1 MTSEK
6 KCAAVFSKALLK
18 TALVMKSDPSSLQ
31 GGYTMSSQAAK
42 LKKLLKVTIRDMVR
56 NKEQFTQSPGKDF
69 TRKRKLDFASVISI
83 LLSMSGG
90 SIADSLMDYFKFDPA
105 TASTS
110 AFVQQRTK
118 LKPEA
123 MEYLFQRF
131 VQESPAKK
139 SFQGYRLL
147 AADGSDLQIFADSNN
162 KESYYPGT
170 NGQHP
175 YSLLHL
181 NALYDLENQIYTDA
195 LIQINEHKALTE
207 MIDRSAIEFAILL
220 ADRGYEGYNNMAHLQ
235 EKGWKYLIRIK
246 DGSRGIASGLAL
258 PAVDEFD
265 LRVDLLLT
273 RRQTKDVKALCST
286 YPNHYRWIPSTVTFD
301 YLPTAN
307 RKHDPLSFY
316 KLSFR
321 IVRFKLSEKSFETVV
336 TNLPADVFPS
346 AELKLLYAR
355 RWGIETSF
363 RHLKYTLGLVH
374 FHAKKV
380 EHIYQEIFANL
391 TMYNFSG
398 LITSSVVIQKRSTKL
413 SYSVNFS
420 AAVHI
425 CRNFFLGNVSPPE
438 LEALLSRSLL
448 PVRPGR
454 SNSRKPAQRPP
465 FSFLYRVA

>member
-1 MTSEK
+1 M
-6 KCAAVFSKALLK
+6 A
-18 TALVMKSDPSSLQ
+18 
-31 GGYTMSSQAAK
+31 
-42 LKKLLKVTIRDMVR
+42 R

-69 TRKRKLDFASVISI
+69 TRKRKLDFASVISV

-90 SIADSLMDYFKFDPA
+90 STASNLMEYFKFDPV

-110 AFVQQRTK
+110 AFVQQRAK

-131 VQESPAKK
+131 TLESPAKK
-139 SFQGYRLL
+139 TFHGYRLL
-147 AADGSDLQIFADSNN
+147 AVDGSDLQIFADPND
-162 KESYYPGT
+162 EDSYYPGA

-195 LIQINEHKALTE
+195 LIQKSHMKNEQKALTE
-207 MIDRSAIEFAILL
+207 MIDRSAIPSAILL

-235 EKGWKYLIRIK
+235 EKGWKFLIRVK
-246 DGSRGIASGLAL
+246 DGSGGIVSGFDL
-258 PAVDEFD
+258 PAADEFD
-265 LRVDLLLT
+265 LPVELLLT
-273 RRQTKDVKALCST
+273 RRQTNDVKALCSAD
-286 YPNHYRWIPSTVTFD
+286 PNHYKWLPSKVTFD
-301 YLPTAN
+301 YLPSVN
-307 RKHDPLSFY
+307 HKHDPLSFY

-321 IVRFKLSEKSFETVV
+321 IVRFRLSENSFETVV
-336 TNLPADVFPS
+336 TNLPAVSFPPT
-346 AELKLLYAR
+346 ELKLLYAR

-363 RHLKYTLGLVH
+363 RQIKYTLGLVH

-380 EHIYQEIFANL
+380 EHIYQEIFAKL
-391 TMYNFSG
+391 TMYNFSE
-398 LITSSVVIQKRSTKL
+398 LITSSVVIQKRNTKY

-438 LEALLSRSLL
+438 LEALLSRLLL

-454 SNSRKPAQRPP
+454 SNTRKPVHRPP
-465 FSFLYRVA
+465 FSFLYRIA

>member
-1 MTSEK
+1 
-6 KCAAVFSKALLK
+6 
-18 TALVMKSDPSSLQ
+18 
-31 GGYTMSSQAAK
+31 MSTQAAK
-42 LKKLLKVTIRDMVR
+42 LKKLLKTTIQDMAR

-69 TRKRKLDFASVISI
+69 TRKRKLDFASVISV

-90 SIADSLMDYFKFDPA
+90 STASNLMEYFKFDPV

-110 AFVQQRTK
+110 AFVQQRAK

-131 VQESPAKK
+131 TLESPAKK
-139 SFQGYRLL
+139 TFHGYRLL
-147 AADGSDLQIFADSNN
+147 AVDGSDLQIFADPND
-162 KESYYPGT
+162 EDSYYPGA

-195 LIQINEHKALTE
+195 LIQKSHMKNEQKALTE
-207 MIDRSAIEFAILL
+207 MIDRSAIPSAILL

-235 EKGWKYLIRIK
+235 EKGWKFLIRVK
-246 DGSRGIASGLAL
+246 DGSGGIASGFDL
-258 PAVDEFD
+258 PAADEFD
-265 LRVDLLLT
+265 FPVELLLT
-273 RRQTKDVKALCST
+273 RRQTNDVKALRLADS
-286 YPNHYRWIPSTVTFD
+286 NHYKWLPSKVTFD
-301 YLPTAN
+301 YLPSVN
-307 RKHDPLSFY
+307 HKHDPLSFY

-321 IVRFKLSEKSFETVV
+321 IVRFRLSENSFETVV
-336 TNLPADVFPS
+336 TNLPADSFPPT
-346 AELKLLYAR
+346 ELKLLYAR

-363 RHLKYTLGLVH
+363 RQIKYTLGLVH

-380 EHIYQEIFANL
+380 EHIYQEIFAKL
-391 TMYNFSG
+391 TMYNFSE
-398 LITSSVVIQKRSTKL
+398 LITSSVVIQKRNTKY

-438 LEALLSRSLL
+438 LEALLSRLLL

-454 SNSRKPAQRPP
+454 SNARKPVHRPP
-465 FSFLYRVA
+465 FSFLYRIA

>member
-1 MTSEK
+1 M
-6 KCAAVFSKALLK
+6 A
-18 TALVMKSDPSSLQ
+18 
-31 GGYTMSSQAAK
+31 
-42 LKKLLKVTIRDMVR
+42 R

-69 TRKRKLDFASVISI
+69 TRKRKLDFASVISV

-90 SIADSLMDYFKFDPA
+90 STASSLMEYFKFDPV

-110 AFVQQRTK
+110 AFVQQRAK

-131 VQESPAKK
+131 TLESPAKK
-139 SFQGYRLL
+139 TFHGYRLL
-147 AADGSDLQIFADSNN
+147 AVDGSDLQIFADPNDE
-162 KESYYPGT
+162 ESYYPGA

-195 LIQINEHKALTE
+195 LIQKSRVVKEQKALTE
-207 MIDRSAIEFAILL
+207 MIDRSSIASAILL
-220 ADRGYEGYNNMAHLQ
+220 ADRGYEGYNNIAHLQ
-235 EKGWKYLIRIK
+235 EKGWKFLIRVK
-246 DGSRGIASGLAL
+246 DGSGGIASGFDL

-265 LRVDLLLT
+265 LPVEILLT
-273 RRQTKDVKALCST
+273 RRQTKDVKALCLAE
-286 YPNHYRWIPSTVTFD
+286 PNHYKWLPSNVTFD
-301 YLPTAN
+301 YLPSAN
-307 RKHDPLSFY
+307 HKHDPLSFY

-321 IVRFKLSEKSFETVV
+321 IVRFRLSEDSFEIVV
-336 TNLPADVFPS
+336 TNLPSDSFPPS
-346 AELKLLYAR
+346 KLKLLYAR

-363 RHLKYTLGLVH
+363 RHIKYTLGLVH

-380 EHIYQEIFANL
+380 EHICQEIFANL
-391 TMYNFSG
+391 TMYNFSE
-398 LITSSVVIQKRSTKL
+398 LITSSVVIQKRDTKY

-438 LEALLSRSLL
+438 LEALLSRLLL

-454 SNSRKPAQRPP
+454 CNTRKPVHRPP
-465 FSFLYRVA
+465 FSFLYRIA

>member
-1 MTSEK
+1 
-6 KCAAVFSKALLK
+6 
-18 TALVMKSDPSSLQ
+18 
-31 GGYTMSSQAAK
+31 MSSQAAK

-321 IVRFKLSEKSFETVV
+321 VVRFKLSEKSFETVV

-346 AELKLLYAR
+346 TELKLLYAR